1 MPALSDFVCTPF
13 PSDLDDEESIDVAVL
28 NFSLDDFR
36 EPPCL
41 PLACLIWIS
50 GRGQHA
56 RPDPETV
63 FPKHEALCRGSDHER
78 HVGSIRWHDL
88 AGIDYVHLLYIYVV
102 LSHRSCLVCLLGLMI
117 ATVF

>member
-88 AGIDYVHLLYIYVV
+88 ARNRLRTSPLHYVV
-102 LSHRSCLVCLLGLMI
+102 LSHRSCLVCLLGLVI